1 MMRCLQDNDDSQ
13 TIILK
18 VQESYFYPHQ
28 GGYLTAGIFPAVQ
41 KKPRKV
47 LNGFEKMYLEMLIIG
62 QFDL

>member
-41 KKPRKV
+41 KITRKV